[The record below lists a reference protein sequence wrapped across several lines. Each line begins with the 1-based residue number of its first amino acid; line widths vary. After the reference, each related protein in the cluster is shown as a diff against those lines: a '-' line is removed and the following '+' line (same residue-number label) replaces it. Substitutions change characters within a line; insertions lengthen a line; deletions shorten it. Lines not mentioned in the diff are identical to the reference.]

1 LLPLADGQAAHQSP
15 GVEIELK
22 VFKQPSRPP
31 VDRSPVDPGAD
42 PWLVPQRQVLGDGER
57 LDQVQLLV
65 DDADPC
71 RQRGGGVAEPDRLAA
86 DLDPARVRTENAA
99 QDLDERALAGAILA
113 AECMNLDPSV
123 REPPGP
129 EPGLRRIALR
139 PGSGPRGT
147 GQTNRVAGS
156 VGHGSSGGMSG
167 AKAQERK
174 RRPGRQGAFAG

>member
-1 LLPLADGQAAHQSP
+1 MVIWVRRAWSSRHPQDANLSPERLGDFDLLPLADRQAAQQSP

-31 VDRSPVDPGAD
+31 VDRSPVNPGAD

-113 AECMNLDPSV
+113 AEC
-123 REPPGP
+123 
-129 EPGLRRIALR
+129 RISASQFESHLVQS
-139 PGSGPRGT
+139 PACGESL
-147 GQTNRVAGS
+147 
-156 VGHGSSGGMSG
+156 
-167 AKAQERK
+167 
-174 RRPGRQGAFAG
+174 